1 MAEYIDRELLYRE
14 VAKVEEIARNRVVD
28 TPFSS
33 PAYQRYPSQLSERT
47 AMKHLIADFPTA
59 DVEPVR
65 HGRWEY
71 VGENSTGKIFR
82 CSACKFPH
90 NPNKRDIG
98 LIRVD
103 EKPNYC
109 PNCGA
114 KMDEEVKA

>member
-1 MAEYIDRELLYRE
+1 MAEYIDREAVYKRACRGCTRHGDE
-14 VAKVEEIARNRVVD
+14 FGSCYHEELCEEL
-28 TPFSS
+28 
-33 PAYQRYPSQLSERT
+33 QSEF
-47 AMKHLIADFPTA
+47 ASAPIA

-71 VGENSTGKIFR
+71 IGENSTGKIFR

>member
-1 MAEYIDRELLYRE
+1 MAEYIDREAVYKRACRGCTRHGDE
-14 VAKVEEIARNRVVD
+14 FGSCYHEELCEEL
-28 TPFSS
+28 
-33 PAYQRYPSQLSERT
+33 QSEF
-47 AMKHLIADFPTA
+47 ASAPIA

-71 VGENSTGKIFR
+71 IGENSTGKIFR

-109 PNCGA
+109 HNCGA
-114 KMDEEVKA
+114 KMDHEVKA